1 MGGKIYSMLFPAFA
15 SATLLNWILSKQAS
29 RGKIEYETLFYIMGS
44 MAVVAFILAIF
55 FKEQTKVRHQQ
66 KGADMKDEQKTLLNG
81 SQSASDLF
89 LSHKN
94 IK

>member
-1 MGGKIYSMLFPAFA
+1 MGGKIYTMLFPAFA

-29 RGKIEYETLFYIMGS
+29 RGKIDYETLFYIMGS

-66 KGADMKDEQKTLLNG
+66 KSGSKKDEEKTLLNA

-89 LSHKN
+89 ISPKN